1 MNGFA
6 RALPVILKA
15 EGGYVHDPDDR
26 GGATNKGVTQKTYD
40 MWRKSELLPVRPVKE
55 IQDVEVES
63 IYRRDYWFAGR
74 ADALAWPAS
83 LVHFDACVNHGVG
96 RASKMLQDAAG
107 VMVDGK
113 IGPKTIA
120 AVNADPAGVVK
131 RYLEERERF
140 YRLIAIGKQEKFLKG
155 WLARLDHLRIAVA
168 V

>member
-1 MNGFA
+1 MTDFA
-6 RALPVILKA
+6 RSLPVILKA

-40 MWRKSELLPVRPVKE
+40 SWRKSELLPVRPVKE
-55 IQDVEVES
+55 IQDVEVET
-63 IYRRDYWFAGR
+63 IYRQDYWFAGR
-74 ADALAWPAS
+74 CDALAWPVS

-107 VMVDGK
+107 VAVDGK
-113 IGPKTIA
+113 VGPKTIA

-140 YRLIAIGKQEKFLKG
+140 YRLIGIGNQGKFLKG
-155 WLARLDHLRIAVA
+155 WLARLGHLSTAA
-168 V
+168 T